1 MISWIMANL
10 ATILISSL
18 LIVIVISIIKYL
30 IRQKRDGKTPA
41 DVTAAI
47 APCTVRAMVAADIK
61 SGPKIMEA
69 PVRSDWRTGAFA

>member
-30 IRQKRDGKTPA
+30 IRQ
-41 DVTAAI
+41 
-47 APCTVRAMVAADIK
+47 
-61 SGPKIMEA
+61 
-69 PVRSDWRTGAFA
+69 

>member
-30 IRQKRDGKTPA
+30 IRQKRDGKNSCGC
-41 DVTAAI
+41 DRGQ
-47 APCTVRAMVAADIK
+47 CSMHG
-61 SGPKIMEA
+61 SCHG
-69 PVRSDWRTGAFA
+69 GCGH

>member
-30 IRQKRDGKTPA
+30 IRQKRDGKNY
-41 DVTAAI
+41 
-47 APCTVRAMVAADIK
+47 
-61 SGPKIMEA
+61 
-69 PVRSDWRTGAFA
+69 